1 MRCWVFVIGGLR
13 GARVPRSCTT
23 LRGCGEVSETRRDA
37 QQRAGWAFFADWTL
51 GLRIASVLQAAS
63 SVNRGKASRS
73 HACLTVR
80 LALSSSGTNQYQ
92 RVAAPGTAK
101 TH

>member
-51 GLRIASVLQAAS
+51 GLELLVSYMPLARTGLAW
-63 SVNRGKASRS
+63 RER
-73 HACLTVR
+73 VR
-80 LALSSSGTNQYQ
+80 DAIGGEQE
-92 RVAAPGTAK
+92 VFG
-101 TH
+101 